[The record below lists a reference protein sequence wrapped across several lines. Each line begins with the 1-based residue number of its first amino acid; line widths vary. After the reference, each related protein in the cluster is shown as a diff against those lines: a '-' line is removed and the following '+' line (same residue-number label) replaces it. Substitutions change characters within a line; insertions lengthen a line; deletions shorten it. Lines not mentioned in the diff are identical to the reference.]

1 MSLVIMSYAFE
12 EKQKKKTQKKLELER
27 NKRIK
32 KIKINKQRKN
42 SVE

>member
-1 MSLVIMSYAFE
+1 MSYAFE
-12 EKQKKKTQKKLELER
+12 DKQTKQKQKLELER

-32 KIKINKQRKN
+32 INKVNKQRKN